1 MFGSNGNGGNLTS
14 LISNG
19 TKVQGDIEF
28 ADHMEIEGE
37 LIGNIAA
44 SDGAKASLRVAEGGV
59 VRGEIRVPSIVVNGF
74 VEGDIYASEHIE
86 LANKAKI
93 QGTIYYKSME
103 MVKGAVVSGQLR
115 QINEVGV
122 SESGE

>member
-1 MFGSNGNGGNLTS
+1 MFGSNGNGGSLTS

-28 ADHMEIEGE
+28 TDHMEIEGE
-37 LIGNIAA
+37 LHGNIAA
-44 SDGAKASLRVAEGGV
+44 AEGAKASLRVAEGGV
-59 VRGEIRVPSIVVNGF
+59 VRGEIRVPNIVVNGF

-115 QINEVGV
+115 QINERGIN
-122 SESGE
+122 ESGE

>member
-1 MFGSNGNGGNLTS
+1 MFGSNGNGGSLTS

-28 ADHMEIEGE
+28 TDHMEVEGE
-37 LIGNIAA
+37 LNGNIAA
-44 SDGAKASLRVAEGGV
+44 ADGAKASLRVAEGGV
-59 VRGEIRVPSIVVNGF
+59 VRGEIRVPNIVVNGF
-74 VEGDIYASEHIE
+74 VEGDIFASEHVE
-86 LANKAKI
+86 LANKANI

-115 QINEVGV
+115 PINEVSGT
-122 SESGE
+122 ESGE